1 MGLCVCKERCR
12 RRRRRQL
19 ALDIDYGNDTID
31 SCSTTTTSTSRSM
44 LRPSTFIAPNS
55 THLFKSNSVIDK
67 LVLDTLSLVRTLVD
81 NDQDPPPCLL
91 KLHVIA
97 DKEKGWLSVVN
108 SMINV
113 IPIDDPL
120 GPAVILLLL
129 DDSPLPTKESMLKLS
144 DLLNLNGNSIKNKFV
159 ATRHRNICVVL
170 GCLAEKLAGPNSVML
185 LTDEIL
191 DYLIS
196 KLNVDCDPSVILF
209 ALIALEKFAQTSENK
224 LTISKRLDQLNEN
237 PLLKLESWVDD
248 EDCYKKQVGFSAQW
262 CLDNLCRPFTYEICD
277 RTNLNAFLNA
287 NDVSEYLKIS
297 ADGLMARCDA
307 SSFESVRCTYQVSSG
322 VWFYEATVI
331 TSGVMQIG
339 FATKESKFM
348 NHEGYGIGDDEY
360 SLAYDGCRQMIWYN
374 ACSYPHKH
382 PPWKSGDVLGCLL
395 DLDNHKITFYLNG
408 SPLPPCDKLFKSARS
423 GFTAAASF
431 MSFQQ
436 CSFNFGRDAFKYPPR
451 NIKFNCFNDFGQ
463 IKDCDKIIYPKH
475 IRLRNLHMSSLKED
489 CCTLCC
495 DGKGTVELIPCK
507 HSGFCNTC
515 ALLLEVCPLCRSEIK
530 DRLGM
535 T

>member
-1 MGLCVCKERCR
+1 MGVCLCKHKCR
-12 RRRRRQL
+12 RGGRRTL
-19 ALDIDYGNDTID
+19 AVDLDYGNDAID
-31 SCSTTTTSTSRSM
+31 NCSTTTISTSRSM
-44 LRPSTFIAPNS
+44 LRPNLLITPNS
-55 THLFKSNSVIDK
+55 SHVSKTSSLIDK

-97 DKEKGWLSVVN
+97 DREKGWLSVVN

-113 IPIDDPL
+113 IPIEDPL

-129 DDSPLPTKESMLKLS
+129 DDSPLPTKESILKLS
-144 DLLNLNGNSIKNKFV
+144 ELLNLNNTTKSKSN

-191 DYLIS
+191 NYLIS
-196 KLNVDCDPSVILF
+196 KLNANVDAPVILF

-224 LTISKRLDQLNEN
+224 ITINRRLGSLLEN
-237 PLLKLESWVDD
+237 PLLSLEKWVN
-248 EDCYKKQVGFSAQW
+248 EEECYKKQVGFS
-262 CLDNLCRPFTYEICD
+262 RPFMYEIVD
-277 RTNLNAFLNA
+277 RTNLNAVLNA

-307 SSFESVRCTYQVSSG
+307 SSFESVRCTHQVSSG

-360 SLAYDGCRQMIWYN
+360 SLSYDGCRQLMWYN
-374 ACSYPHKH
+374 ASSFPHKH
-382 PPWKSGDVLGCLL
+382 SPWKPGDVLGCLL
-395 DLDNHKITFYLNG
+395 DIDNRKIIFYLNG
-408 SPLPPCDKLFKSARS
+408 CPTAPCDKIFKSARS

-451 NIKFNCFNDFGQ
+451 NIKFSCFNQHGS
-463 IKDCDKIIYPKH
+463 ITEVDKIIYPKH
-475 IRLRNLHMSSLKED
+475 IRLRNLHLSALKED

-495 DGKGTVELIPCK
+495 DGKGTVQLVPCK
-507 HSGFCNTC
+507 HNGFCNTC

-535 T
+535 I